1 MLTCP
6 RCGRAHPAGTE
17 RCPFDGQ
24 RLELPSDAPSDPFL
38 GAVLEGRYEIQQ
50 RVGAGGMGAV
60 YRAVQTNVG
69 RDVAVKVL
77 SVAGLENADALRRFE
92 NEARVISQ
100 LHHPNTL
107 KLIDFG
113 RTSDGRPYLVTEFL
127 RGQPL
132 QNLLGATPRPWKW
145 TLGILRQVSDSLAE
159 AHAKGIVHRD
169 LKPENIFVEVINGAE
184 IVRVLDFGI
193 AKLGQNSHT
202 ITGTVFGTP
211 AYMSPEQAQGDL
223 VDARSDLYSIG
234 VVAYRCLVGRPPFS
248 GDQALAVL
256 LKHLQEAPV
265 PPRVAAPEAELPA
278 SVEALVLAL
287 LAKSPAERPASA
299 LELRDRIDRLLG
311 APAPMP
317 LAEPARSSEP
327 LTATLS
333 GPGDV
338 AVPSRLGVVGG
349 AFLLAALSIVGAV
362 WWLSRDKPVD
372 VRVESL
378 PAPISAKAS
387 PPASVPAAEPTDEP
401 PPAEPIP
408 QVRPPV
414 VLPKPDRRKSRAA
427 PRKPPPA
434 PEKPSL
440 ADPEPKKPKP
450 RPRELPPGFIDY

>member
-6 RCGRAHPAGTE
+6 SCGRSHPRGTE
-17 RCPFDGQ
+17 RCPHDGQ
-24 RLELPSDAPSDPFL
+24 RLELPAETLTDPFL
-38 GAVLEGRYEIQQ
+38 GSVFDGRYELLE
-50 RVGAGGMGAV
+50 RVGTGGMGAV

-77 SVAGLENADALRRFE
+77 SLAGLENADALRRFE

-113 RTSDGRPYLVTEFL
+113 RTADGRPYLVTEFL

-132 QNLLGATPRPWKW
+132 QRLLDAAPKSTRW
-145 TLGILRQVSDSLAE
+145 TLGVLRQVCDALAE
-159 AHAKGIVHRD
+159 AHALGIVHRD

-211 AYMSPEQAQGDL
+211 VYMSPEQAQGDI
-223 VDARSDLYSIG
+223 VDARSDLYSMG
-234 VVAYRCLVGRPPFS
+234 VIAYRCLVGRPPFS
-248 GDQALAVL
+248 GEQALAIL

-265 PPRVAAPEAELPA
+265 PPRLAAPNADIPLR
-278 SVEALVLAL
+278 VEELVLAL
-287 LAKSPAERPASA
+287 LAKSPVERPQTA

-311 APAPMP
+311 APEP
-317 LAEPARSSEP
+317 LPLSEPSHASEP

-333 GPGDV
+333 GPGEIV
-338 AVPSRLGVVGG
+338 APSRLGLFGG
-349 AFLLAALSIVGAV
+349 LFLLVALSILGAV
-362 WWLSRDKPVD
+362 WWKSRDKLTELQ
-372 VRVESL
+372 VEAL
-378 PAPISAKAS
+378 
-387 PPASVPAAEPTDEP
+387 SVPTLEVPKP
-401 PPAEPIP
+401 PPGP
-408 QVRPPV
+408 PPV
-414 VLPKPDRRKSRAA
+414 VEVA
-427 PRKPPPA
+427 PREAVTPIVPEVRAGPPSKPARPIKKASAPSPEVPAVPPEA
-434 PEKPSL
+434 
-440 ADPEPKKPKP
+440 PKKKV